1 MLGHRDT
8 CKTSAFKSSTETGQ
22 EERKREAKNDRK
34 KRSWQSHEIKKE
46 TKLGYQSLTFEPQSL
61 TICAAILTKHSKSTE
76 LRKLT
81 KLLADLRTAMLLL
94 YQGLKPQA
102 AQVSVFE
109 LEELSFTCFAS
120 LAPCAHCTLLASVV
134 ASASQPTGLLQITD
148 QLLLLCKLH
157 NLRMLEE
164 RFPVTLHYQQMQTSA
179 THLTMRTSFSKRQKW
194 LFQQFLHLS

>member
-1 MLGHRDT
+1 MKLKRRRSWGISPWPLNLKVWQYGRQFL
-8 CKTSAFKSSTETGQ
+8 KLLVELLVQTGQ
-22 EERKREAKNDRK
+22 
-34 KRSWQSHEIKKE
+34 RSACP
-46 TKLGYQSLTFEPQSL
+46 T
-61 TICAAILTKHSKSTE
+61 CTKHSKSTE

-120 LAPCAHCTLLASVV
+120 LAPCTHCTLLASWKYASVV

-179 THLTMRTSFSKRQKW
+179 THLTMRTSFSKRQKRS
-194 LFQQFLHLS
+194 FQQFLHLS